1 MGFILI
7 TTGCHLKGV
16 KRGQIRSHKGFDE
29 MALEERWTMDPGSR
43 EGSRSASRREMAEPW
58 MQEVA
63 GGIREVAGFG
73 VHRIGIRGSAD
84 RNYGWI
90 GSRGGREDPG
100 MTPG

>member
-1 MGFILI
+1 M
-7 TTGCHLKGV
+7 GV
-16 KRGQIRSHKGFDE
+16 KRGQIRSDKGFDE

-43 EGSRSASRREMAEPW
+43 EGSRRSASRREMAEPW

-63 GGIREVAGFG
+63 AGIREVAGFG

-90 GSRGGREDPG
+90 GSRGWGGREDPG